1 MLVVSDRSFTKG
13 LFFVLVIVSMAV
25 SLGAMLLVGGGPV
38 LAKSEV
44 QLEIERRF
52 PPISE
57 KPEWVKNPVA
67 MEALDPNTV
76 LKPWTPVE
84 ASARQ
89 VAVWNRTYEIGPWG
103 LPTQVHIGGE
113 EFLSGPLTFQ
123 LRLSGVEEPL
133 EPPAVLEEAYQGV
146 AVYVASCAE
155 DGVRLEVQT
164 RYEFDGFI
172 RTDIELTAPPET
184 QADSWEL
191 VIPFK
196 NENALFFSAI
206 HASSL
211 RMESQQANSVS
222 AAIPEGSGVVW
233 NSDFR
238 PLVWIGN
245 RDAGL
250 SWFSES
256 REYWRP
262 EVNPHA
268 IRIVRHDDRVE
279 LRVSLIAQPTVLP
292 EKMTLS
298 FGLMATP
305 VKPLPEGWRGWKIAA
320 HHSTTD
326 HLQRQG
332 QAVRRTPKGNHLIL
346 WHDSWRIVLMYP
358 RERDPELFRKEVA
371 YLKSIGVDRIYPY
384 VVASHITGRERTHIP
399 GEDFVFTT
407 PEWEAF
413 KDEWEMQPNRGPEDY
428 RRVSPASG
436 FADFHLSAIKDWI
449 VNAGVNGVYVDEAY
463 PYPNTVEAHG
473 MGYVDSLGVRQPTY
487 HIYAMRD
494 YLKRM
499 AYLFQEHGDG
509 PPAIIAHASG
519 VLTIPFLSFVDAFVT
534 GEQVYYSVRDW
545 SGDGPPSYMEMT
557 PLDQWGAEFSGRQ
570 FGFVPVFL
578 PELRPNLNPRYPDI
592 NTDVKATREMISLAL
607 LHDVLVWPLWS
618 DANEW
623 NKVVFVRDEFRIGG
637 PDVVFHP
644 FWQTRA
650 AKTDEPDVLV
660 SSYVGDRGILAAV
673 VNMSHES
680 KTVTVDFSP
689 IAGDTSYSLAWTTEN
704 VSFLNV
710 SNNRV
715 KITVPARDFLLVR
728 MRK

>member
-1 MLVVSDRSFTKG
+1 MSKRSIPRASA
-13 LFFVLVIVSMAV
+13 LAAAVAIMAV
-25 SLGAMLLVGGGPV
+25 FFGAVPFVGCGLA

-52 PPISE
+52 PPITE
-57 KPEWVKNPVA
+57 TPEWLENPVA

-76 LKPWTPVE
+76 LKPWTAVE
-84 ASARQ
+84 ASATQ
-89 VAVWNRTYEIGPWG
+89 VGVWNRTYEIGPWG
-103 LPTQVHIGGE
+103 LPTQVHIGGHG
-113 EFLSGPLTFQ
+113 FLSGPLTFE
-123 LRLSGVEEPL
+123 LRLSDSEESL
-133 EPPAVLEEAYQGV
+133 EPPAVLEEAYPGV
-146 AVYVASCAE
+146 AVYSAGCVH
-155 DGVRLEVQT
+155 DGVRLHVQT

-172 RTDIELTAPPET
+172 RTDIELTAPPGT
-184 QADSWEL
+184 QADRWEL

-196 NENALFFSAI
+196 KENALFFSAI

-222 AAIPEGSGVVW
+222 SAIPEGSGIVW

-256 REYWRP
+256 REYWTP
-262 EVNPHA
+262 EVNPYA

-279 LRVSLIAQPTVLP
+279 LRVSLIAQSTVLP
-292 EKMTLS
+292 QEMTLS

-305 VKPLPEGWRGWKIAA
+305 VKPLPEGWRGWKVAA

-326 HLQRQG
+326 HLQHRG
-332 QAVRRTPKGNHLIL
+332 QAVRRTPKGNHLIS

-358 RERDPELFRKEVA
+358 RERDPELFRNEIA

-384 VVASHITGRERTHIP
+384 VVASHITGREQTHIP

-407 PEWEAF
+407 PEWAAF
-413 KDEWEMQPNRGPEDY
+413 KDDWEMHPNRTPEDY
-428 RRVSPASG
+428 RRVSPAGG

-449 VNAGVNGVYVDEAY
+449 VEAGVNGVYVDEAY

-473 MGYVDSLGVRQPTY
+473 MGYVNSLGVRQPTY

-494 YLKRM
+494 YFKRM
-499 AYLFQEHGDG
+499 AYLFQEYAGG

-519 VLTIPFLSFVDAFVT
+519 VLTMPFLSFVDVFVT
-534 GEQVYYSVRDW
+534 GEQVYYKVRDW

-570 FGFVPVFL
+570 FGFVPLFL
-578 PELRPNLNPRYPDI
+578 PELRPNLSPKYPDA
-592 NTDVKATREMISLAL
+592 NTDTKATREMIALAL

-618 DANEW
+618 DSNEW
-623 NKVVFVRDEFRIGG
+623 TKVVFVRDEFGIGG
-637 PDVVFHP
+637 SDVVFYP
-644 FWQTRA
+644 FWEEERA
-650 AKTDEPDVLV
+650 AKTGDPDVLV
-660 SSYVGDRGILAAV
+660 SSYVGNRGILAAV
-673 VNMSHES
+673 VNMSSES

-689 IAGDTSYSLAWTTEN
+689 IAGDASHSVAWKTEN
-704 VSFLNV
+704 VSFLDV

-715 KITVPARDFLLVR
+715 RITVPARDFVLVR
-728 MRK
+728 MRQ